1 MNQEKYIRLVLKK
14 LKCSGQKKN
23 NIKKELE
30 SDIASARESGETFDE
45 IMTRMGTPA
54 SLAAEFN
61 DNFSPEELKSYRK
74 KRLWKILGI
83 SAAALL
89 ILLLAVFYIL
99 PKNYPLEQRGNYDE
113 AQVMARADEAIL
125 AFSEKDY
132 ASIRDMCATE
142 SARHV
147 LSDETLSGARALF
160 PDEWGEFITYGNAYT
175 CEVVQMGHSAAVIQ
189 INATYE
195 HTAVTYTLM
204 FDEKLNLCGF
214 YVK

>member
-1 MNQEKYIRLVLKK
+1 MKQEKYIRLVLKK

-23 NIKKELE
+23 EIKKELE
-30 SDIASARESGETFDE
+30 SDILSAKESGETLDE
-45 IMTRMGTPA
+45 VMARMGTPN

-61 DNFSPEELKSYRK
+61 DNFSPEELKAFKR

-83 SAAALL
+83 SAGVLL

-99 PKNYPLEQRGNYDE
+99 PKNYPLTQRGNYVE
-113 AQVMARADEAIL
+113 AEVMARADEAIW
-125 AFSEKDY
+125 AFAEKDY
-132 ASIRDMCATE
+132 ASIREMCASE
-142 SARHV
+142 SAKNL

-160 PDEWGEFITYGNAYT
+160 PDEWGEFVTYGNAYT
-175 CEVVQMGHSAAVIQ
+175 AEVVQMGNSMAVIQ

-195 HTAVTYTLM
+195 NTAVTYTLM
-204 FDEKLNLCGF
+204 FDENLNLCGF

>member
-1 MNQEKYIRLVLKK
+1 MKQEKYIRLVLKK

-23 NIKKELE
+23 EIKKELE
-30 SDIASARESGETFDE
+30 SDILSAKESGETLDE
-45 IMTRMGTPA
+45 VMARMGTPN

-61 DNFSPEELKSYRK
+61 DNFSPEELKAFKR

-83 SAAALL
+83 SAGVLL

-99 PKNYPLEQRGNYDE
+99 PKNYPLTQRGNYVE
-113 AQVMARADEAIL
+113 AEVMARADEAIW
-125 AFSEKDY
+125 AFAEKDY
-132 ASIRDMCATE
+132 ASIREMCASE
-142 SARHV
+142 SAKNL

-160 PDEWGEFITYGNAYT
+160 PDEWGEFVTYGNAYT
-175 CEVVQMGHSAAVIQ
+175 AEVVQMGNSVAFIQ

-195 HTAVTYTLM
+195 HTAVTYTLT
-204 FDEKLNLCGF
+204 FDENLNLCGF

>member
-1 MNQEKYIRLVLKK
+1 MNQEKYIRLVLKN

-23 NIKKELE
+23 DIKKELE
-30 SDIASARESGETFDE
+30 SDIAGAEESGETLDE
-45 IMTRMGTPA
+45 IMARMGTPK

-61 DNFSPEELKSYRK
+61 DNFSPEELKAFKR

-83 SAAALL
+83 SAGVLL

-99 PKNYPLEQRGNYDE
+99 PKNYPLEQRGNYVE
-113 AQVMARADEAIL
+113 SEVMARADEITL
-125 AFSEKDY
+125 AFAEKDY
-132 ASIRDMCATE
+132 ASIREMCA
-142 SARHV
+142 SDSVKNV

-160 PDEWGEFITYGNAYT
+160 PDEWGAFVTYGNAYT
-175 CEVVQMGHSAAVIQ
+175 AEVVQMGNSMAVIQ

-195 HTAVTYTLM
+195 NTAVTYTLM
-204 FDEKLNLCGF
+204 FDENLNLCGF